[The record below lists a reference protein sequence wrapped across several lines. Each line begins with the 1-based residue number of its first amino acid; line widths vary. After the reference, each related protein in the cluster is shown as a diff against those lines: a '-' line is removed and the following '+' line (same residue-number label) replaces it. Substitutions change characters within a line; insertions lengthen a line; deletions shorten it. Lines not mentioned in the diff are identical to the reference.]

1 MGTGIPARS
10 SGDQT
15 VNYLRA
21 PIDFSLGYTGTKTIG
36 TIPAGCVVLRTYIL
50 VTTAFNNGSTNTMNI
65 GTSATAASY
74 ASAVA
79 LGTAGVIGGG
89 SALAT
94 SVLANPTS
102 DTAVIATMASTGSAA
117 SAGAGIVIVEYAPV
131 A

>member
-15 VNYLRA
+15 VNYLRT

-36 TIPAGCVVLRTYIL
+36 TLPAGSAILRTYII

-65 GTSATAASY
+65 GTSGTAASY
-74 ASAVA
+74 ASGVA
-79 LGTAGVIGGG
+79 LGTAGVITGGT
-89 SALAT
+89 ALAT
-94 SVLANPTS
+94 STLATPAT

-117 SAGAGIVIVEYAPV
+117 NAGAGIVVVEYMPV
-131 A
+131 L

>member
-15 VNYLRA
+15 VNYLRT

-36 TIPAGCVVLRTYIL
+36 TVPAGCAILRTYII

-65 GTSATAASY
+65 GTSGTAASF

-79 LGTAGVIGGG
+79 LGTAGVITGGT
-89 SALAT
+89 ALAT
-94 SVLANPTS
+94 STLATPAA

-117 SAGAGIVIVEYAPV
+117 SAGAGIVVVEYLPIS
-131 A
+131 